1 MSKSWTHALKLE
13 APVTVLEQT
22 CYSGRAHRAESFSRF
37 AFLERK
43 KKKRMVLCIPATS
56 ASSERNFGA
65 AGDIMNERRTRLK
78 PDLLEPD
85 SSSTRK

>member
-43 KKKRMVLCIPATS
+43 KKKEWFCAFLQQVLVAKGTLALLAT
-56 ASSERNFGA
+56 
-65 AGDIMNERRTRLK
+65 L
-78 PDLLEPD
+78 
-85 SSSTRK
+85 